1 MPTNVLVAYGT
12 TNGST
17 AEIAEAIAEVLRK
30 DGLTVEALP
39 ARSVP
44 SAASYDAVVVGGGL
58 YAGRWH
64 KDARRFVRRH
74 RKALAERPLWFFSS
88 GPLDPSASERDI
100 PPVPGVKKAMARLDV
115 REHIT
120 FGGCLQEGAK
130 GWVAR
135 LIVRNGKGGGFRDF
149 DQIKA
154 WGARIGQELT
164 SWREGPRSGACRRRR
179 ALHRAQP
186 RPRPLAVSGAL

>member
-30 DGLTVEALP
+30 DGLSVDALP

-44 SAASYDAVVVGGGL
+44 SAEPYDAVVVGGGL

-74 RKALAERPLWFFSS
+74 GKVLAERPLWFFSS

-100 PPVPGVKKAMARLDV
+100 PPVPGVRKAMVRLDA
-115 REHIT
+115 REHVT
-120 FGGCLQEGAK
+120 FGGCLREGAK

-135 LIVRNGKGGGFRDF
+135 MIVRNGKGGDFRDF

-154 WGARIGQELT
+154 WAARIGQELT
-164 SWREGPRSGACRRRR
+164 S
-179 ALHRAQP
+179 
-186 RPRPLAVSGAL
+186 